1 MSNFEDLPS
10 VKPIMRVEGDLQSL
24 RKSLNKIKLDI
35 SDIKS
40 DLDLIK
46 NLIKEN
52 KDNEP
57 ISGGWYWFS

>member
-10 VKPIMRVEGDLQSL
+10 VKPIMRVEGDIQSL
-24 RKSLNKIKLDI
+24 RKTLNKIKLDI

-40 DLDLIK
+40 ELDLIK

-52 KDNEP
+52 KDRE
-57 ISGGWYWFS
+57 IGGWYWFS

>member
-10 VKPIMRVEGDLQSL
+10 VKPIMRVEGDIQSL
-24 RKSLNKIKLDI
+24 RKTLNKIKLDI

-40 DLDLIK
+40 ELDLIK

-52 KDNEP
+52 KDKE
-57 ISGGWYWFS
+57 IGGWYWFS

>member
-24 RKSLNKIKLDI
+24 RKTLNKIKLDI

-40 DLDLIK
+40 ELDLIK

-52 KDNEP
+52 KDRE
-57 ISGGWYWFS
+57 IGGWYWFS

>member
-24 RKSLNKIKLDI
+24 RKTLNKIKLDI
-35 SDIKS
+35 SSIKS
-40 DLDLIK
+40 DLDIIK

-52 KDNEP
+52 KDTE
-57 ISGGWYWFS
+57 IGGWYWFS

>member
-1 MSNFEDLPS
+1 
-10 VKPIMRVEGDLQSL
+10 MRVEGDLQSL

>member
-24 RKSLNKIKLDI
+24 RKTLNKIKLDI

-52 KDNEP
+52 KDRE
-57 ISGGWYWFS
+57 IGGWYWFS